1 MKPVIDFNLTLVGY
15 APPPLYQTNSILSV
29 TNATVNQTNGTVSTT
44 INATAAHTHLM
55 QLKNKQTNAT
65 IAMTECTLRE

>member
-44 INATAAHTHLM
+44 INAIAAHTHLM